1 MLYIQFNY
9 KIISESKQHET
20 KSNHNEKIL
29 QKKKE
34 LKHIKEHNF
43 LKARVYPENRLKSS
57 IFVII
62 FHNVFLSE

>member
-1 MLYIQFNY
+1 MNFSVKNFLNNMLYIQFNY
-9 KIISESKQHET
+9 KILSESKQHET

-43 LKARVYPENRLKSS
+43 LKQER
-57 IFVII
+57 F
-62 FHNVFLSE
+62 